1 MHVAVVIYEYAYCSK
16 TMLIS
21 DNEWMKPAET
31 TETTGTAEFVK
42 LGSKKEESE
51 FNLKKK
57 WGSECIDSGFQAFPD
72 VLLRCQ
78 RFLDLEPIDVV
89 ILLNITMHWWR
100 YDDLPYPRPSFIAKR
115 MAVSTRT
122 VERRIFRLQQR
133 GLLERRPSE
142 EVRGKTV
149 RKYDLSGLTAK
160 LKEYAEVNLANR
172 GWSEEVPDHE

>member
-1 MHVAVVIYEYAYCSK
+1 MKNAA
-16 TMLIS
+16 TM
-21 DNEWMKPAET
+21 
-31 TETTGTAEFVK
+31 TEMAK
-42 LGSKKEESE
+42 LDSKKEETK

-57 WGSECIDSGFQAFPD
+57 WGSECIDSGFQVFPD

-78 RFLDLEPIDVV
+78 RFMDLEPIDVV
-89 ILLNITMHWWR
+89 ILLNITMHWWKH
-100 YDDLPYPRPSFIAKR
+100 DDLPYPRPSVIAKR

-122 VERRIFRLQQR
+122 VERRISTLQQR
-133 GLLERRPSE
+133 GFLDRRPSE